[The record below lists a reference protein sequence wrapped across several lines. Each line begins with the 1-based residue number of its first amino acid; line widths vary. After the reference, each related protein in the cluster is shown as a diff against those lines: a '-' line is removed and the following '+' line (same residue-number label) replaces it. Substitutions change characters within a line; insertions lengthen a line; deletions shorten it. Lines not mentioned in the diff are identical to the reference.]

1 MATENVWVSKNDC
14 VKWNVNILDFFVEFI
29 FGFNYFCTWRQLFDI
44 LLLLILRLLLWV
56 NCWSLLVFM
65 MMLLRNSSSEI
76 LWIIGFF
83 FGWLVVFFSFSGKDY
98 RHSKGIEINIMVWKR
113 KLYCILLSDLV
124 CHLWNTL
131 PVVKSHYDWIFVLSK
146 SQQSCSN
153 AALRSLF
160 CALHYQHFGCTH
172 GLVDGMVTALP
183 HAPTEYRIVKMSIWK
198 SLGMM

>member
-1 MATENVWVSKNDC
+1 MRLWIELWFFFLLPSSFSGLKEKLTCSRKGRSIRKWLYHEKKIMFVMATENVWVSKNDC

-83 FGWLVVFFSFSGKDY
+83 LDGWLSFF
-98 RHSKGIEINIMVWKR
+98 
-113 KLYCILLSDLV
+113 LSVGRIID
-124 CHLWNTL
+124 
-131 PVVKSHYDWIFVLSK
+131 
-146 SQQSCSN
+146 
-153 AALRSLF
+153 
-160 CALHYQHFGCTH
+160 
-172 GLVDGMVTALP
+172 
-183 HAPTEYRIVKMSIWK
+183 IVKGLK
-198 SLGMM
+198 